1 MLSPA
6 EVGMA
11 GQIIEAKYHVDLLES
26 TAIDDPVTVGVLRPA
41 ILLPSK
47 VLPELGEQELSAV
60 LAHEYGHIRRRD
72 SLVHI
77 LCKLISL
84 PVAWHPGIGY
94 LMAKISQTRELA
106 CDEYAAARLG
116 KRRSYANTLL
126 RLASLCLHVP
136 RGNTVALG
144 IFDGD
149 NLEDRIMM
157 LTKKTLSLSRT
168 GVIGLALATSIA
180 FGGGAVLAH
189 AMSLQASSKPSNTG
203 EKFAGTWHWMFDGR
217 SFATMTLVRDGSGF
231 TGTVSPSRIALKS
244 DGGLLRAEPSD
255 DSTPKP
261 ITKASLEGSALHI
274 TVEDGFEF
282 TVSLKDDTH
291 AEIKP
296 RGAPPNMKPIQAEK
310 VH

>member
-1 MLSPA
+1 
-6 EVGMA
+6 MA
-11 GQIIEAKYHVDLLES
+11 GQIIEAKHHVDLLES
-26 TAIDDPVTVGVLRPA
+26 TAIDDPVTFGVFRPA

-47 VLPELGEQELSAV
+47 VLRELGEQELSAV

-94 LMAKISQTRELA
+94 LMAKISRTRELA
-106 CDEYAAARLG
+106 CDQYAAARLG

-126 RLASLCLHVP
+126 RLASLCLHVT

-157 LTKKTLSLSRT
+157 LTKKTRSLSRN
-168 GVIGLALATSIA
+168 GVIRLAVATSIA
-180 FGGGAVLAH
+180 FGCGAVLAH
-189 AMSLQASSKPSNTG
+189 AMSLQASSASSNTA

-217 SFATMTLVRDGSGF
+217 SFSTMILVRSGSGF
-231 TGTVSPSRIALKS
+231 TGSVTPSRIALKS
-244 DGGLLRAEPSD
+244 DGGLLRAEASD

-274 TVEDGFEF
+274 TVENGFEF

-296 RGAPPNMKPIQAEK
+296 RRAPPNMKPIQAEK